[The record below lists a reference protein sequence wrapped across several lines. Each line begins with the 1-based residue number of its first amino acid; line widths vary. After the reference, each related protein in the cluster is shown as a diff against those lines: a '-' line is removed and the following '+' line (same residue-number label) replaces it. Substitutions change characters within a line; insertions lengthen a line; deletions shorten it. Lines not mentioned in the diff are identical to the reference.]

1 MNHKASSMETWNA
14 IAYGKSLRPVWF
26 PRMRFWR
33 LGFRCRG
40 VEKSSGFSGRVAPH
54 LCAPRRAL
62 AGFLCFFHAAQHFA
76 VRRPSPAWAAAGN
89 QTTQRTRSTAFPEL
103 RQPPETAASFSGTRR
118 ASRRHMLGQAARWS
132 RGAAAAALLCLY
144 STPSPVFS
152 QRTPF
157 DTDLNQNKNFIF
169 YFCFVSQNV
178 SSKECKTLKT
188 NLAFLAFS
196 SAGCLKPKPLF
207 SNAGSSL
214 FLLHRYGLYKGI
226 LFPFQINFICMPI
239 HH

>member
-1 MNHKASSMETWNA
+1 
-14 IAYGKSLRPVWF
+14 
-26 PRMRFWR
+26 MRLWR
-33 LGFRCRG
+33 LGFRCGG
-40 VEKSSGFSGRVAPH
+40 VEKSSWFSGRVAPH
-54 LCAPRRAL
+54 LCAPRRASGRL
-62 AGFLCFFHAAQHFA
+62 PLFLP
-76 VRRPSPAWAAAGN
+76 RRPALRSQAPFACLGGSWEPDN
-89 QTTQRTRSTAFPEL
+89 QRTRSTAFPEL

-118 ASRRHMLGQAARWS
+118 ASRRHTLGQAARWS

-152 QRTPF
+152 QRIPF
-157 DTDLNQNKNFIF
+157 DTDLNQNKNFIFF

>member
-1 MNHKASSMETWNA
+1 MGVWRRAPGSRGAS
-14 IAYGKSLRPVWF
+14 
-26 PRMRFWR
+26 PRT
-33 LGFRCRG
+33 
-40 VEKSSGFSGRVAPH
+40 
-54 LCAPRRAL
+54 CAPPAVPQ
-62 AGFLCFFHAAQHFA
+62 AGFLCFFHAAPHFS

-89 QTTQRTRSTAFPEL
+89 QATQRTRSTAFPEL

-118 ASRRHMLGQAARWS
+118 ASRRHTPGLAARWS
-132 RGAAAAALLCLY
+132 RGAAAAAVLCLY

-196 SAGCLKPKPLF
+196 SAGCLKRWVF
-207 SNAGSSL
+207 SVLIASL
-214 FLLHRYGLYKGI
+214 RSL
-226 LFPFQINFICMPI
+226 
-239 HH
+239 